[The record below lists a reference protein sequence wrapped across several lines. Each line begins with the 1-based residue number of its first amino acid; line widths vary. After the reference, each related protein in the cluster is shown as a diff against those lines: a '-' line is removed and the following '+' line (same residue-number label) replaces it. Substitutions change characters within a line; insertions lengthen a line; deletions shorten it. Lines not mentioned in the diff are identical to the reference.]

1 MNPWHKLANWANPY
15 GSGFSKRL
23 CPSNKAGRETEGDT
37 RCQCHLCRLEV
48 SERTPSSSHP
58 CSLSCPLHLLP
69 LQVHFWPP
77 SCLLLSHSLPMVP
90 PPPAHVGHSLPGL
103 FPFRL
108 WGDSW
113 AAWVM
118 EANLGITREITG
130 KTALRGAR
138 EGRREEGTWDTGD
151 EGEVCTRLP
160 GTSGEPCPGS
170 LLWGPPF

>member
-1 MNPWHKLANWANPY
+1 MPMSPVQ
-15 GSGFSKRL
+15 
-23 CPSNKAGRETEGDT
+23 AGGLRAD
-37 RCQCHLCRLEV
+37 
-48 SERTPSSSHP
+48 
-58 CSLSCPLHLLP
+58 SLFLTSLLP
-69 LQVHFWPP
+69 V
-77 SCLLLSHSLPMVP
+77 LSP
-90 PPPAHVGHSLPGL
+90 PPPPSSGSFLTPILSLIVSLSPHGTPRPPHVGHSLPGL

-113 AAWVM
+113 APWVM

-151 EGEVCTRLP
+151 EGGEVCTRLP

-170 LLWGPPF
+170 LLWDPPFLTP